1 MPQRKRSWTV
11 DGASVLALYWRPT
24 ERTMKGEDEM
34 KKHRWWIGALIV
46 LVTGSLA
53 LAACAT
59 PTPQVVEVEVTRVVE
74 EEVTRVVEA
83 EVTRAVEKEV
93 TRVVEASPEVVE
105 VTREVEKVVTATPG
119 PEREPAAEGGEG
131 DAADEEAN
139 KAIVRRYY
147 EDGWNARDLD
157 AVEDILAS
165 DLVMHMPPFGHSLST
180 LGDLKTR
187 HMYFQSTG
195 FPDLALTIDDMV
207 AEEDQVVVR
216 YTFKGTHEG
225 EYDDFRGK
233 RHSPT
238 GLRVKFSGI
247 AIYRCADGKI
257 VEVWDHVDWLGLYQ
271 QLGVIR

>member
-1 MPQRKRSWTV
+1 MPLGKRSWTV
-11 DGASVLALYWRPT
+11 DGDSVLALEWRPT
-24 ERTMKGEDEM
+24 ERKMKGESEM

-59 PTPQVVEVEVTRVVE
+59 PAPQVVEIEVTRVVE
-74 EEVTRVVEA
+74 E

-225 EYDDFRGK
+225 EYFNFNWK
-233 RHSPT
+233 PLSPT
-238 GLRVKFSGI
+238 GMRVNYSGI

-257 VEVWDHVDWLGLYQ
+257 VEIWDHVDWLGLYQ
-271 QLGVIR
+271 QLGAIR